1 MKRALTSSAAYFDVG
16 ISIQSIIICMVI
28 CIMSI
33 CFCII
38 AGDGSDLCSALA
50 AIMPCIMA
58 ILSFIVFM
66 WSAIN
71 WRRSS
76 KEAVLI
82 IF

>member
-1 MKRALTSSAAYFDVG
+1 MKRVLTSPAAYFDVG

-38 AGDGSDLCSALA
+38 AGIGADLCSALV

-66 WSAIN
+66 
-71 WRRSS
+71 
-76 KEAVLI
+76 
-82 IF
+82 